1 MHLSSRTVAYDTR
14 DLPKRTP
21 GRVCYLLLSRASNVL
36 EFVARR
42 ATKFF
47 FARFYFYLLLLL
59 FNWVR
64 NLIK

>member
-14 DLPKRTP
+14 DLPKRSH

-36 EFVARR
+36 GLVARR

-47 FARFYFYLLLLL
+47 FCSLL
-59 FNWVR
+59 FFVVVVVK
-64 NLIK
+64 LGS